1 MKIKSFTYPLITSG
15 LLGIIVL
22 VSSFDDNGKKVANG
36 AGQAAGTTAPGEP
49 HTCSQSGCHGAGN
62 GNSSTGGLI
71 DNAGPGNITIT
82 STPSMPGN
90 TYVPGT
96 VYQMSITVNET
107 GKTIFGFV
115 AQMLDNSGSTNLAV
129 NNTAGTLTAT
139 DAIHTH
145 TAAAFGTGRKDVTH
159 SVNGGLSTNTATF
172 VYGWTAPATGTVNI
186 YTSAT
191 ACNHDGLASALD
203 NCYNKHVVIVP
214 ATTTGIEKNLTQNSV
229 HLFPNPAGSDF
240 SLSFNTKTEEVY
252 TVAIYSLGG
261 KLIKDFGLTNPTTG
275 TFNQSFN
282 ISELSA
288 GIYLVKLSSKN
299 ESIYKKLSINN

>member
-261 KLIKDFGLTNPTTG
+261 KIIKDFGLTNPTTG

>member
-172 VYGWTAPATGTVNI
+172 VYGWTAPATGTVNV

-229 HLFPNPAGSDF
+229 HLFPNPADSDF

-261 KLIKDFGLTNPTTG
+261 KIIKDFGLTNPTTG

>member
-172 VYGWTAPATGTVNI
+172 VYGWTAPATGTVNV

-229 HLFPNPAGSDF
+229 HLFPNPADSDF

>member
-1 MKIKSFTYPLITSG
+1 MKIKSYTYPIAITS
-15 LLGIIVL
+15 LLGVVIFC
-22 VSSFDDNGKKVANG
+22 SSFDDNGKKVANG

-62 GNSSTGGLI
+62 GNSTTGGLI

-82 STPSMPGN
+82 STPSIPGN
-90 TYVPGT
+90 TYIPGT

-229 HLFPNPAGSDF
+229 HLFPNPADSDF

>member
-159 SVNGGLSTNTATF
+159 SVNGGLSTNAATF

-240 SLSFNTKTEEVY
+240 SLSFNTKTDEAY

-282 ISELSA
+282 VSELSA

>member
-229 HLFPNPAGSDF
+229 HLFPNPADSDF

>member
-1 MKIKSFTYPLITSG
+1 MKIKSYTYPVAITG
-15 LLGIIVL
+15 LLGIAIL
-22 VSSFDDNGKKVANG
+22 FSSFDDNGNKVANG
-36 AGQAAGTTAPGEP
+36 AGQAAGTTAPGET
-49 HTCSQSGCHGAGN
+49 HTCSQAGCHGAGN
-62 GNSSTGGLI
+62 GNSTTGGLI

-115 AQMLDNSGSTNLAV
+115 VQMLDNSGNTNLAV

-139 DAIHTH
+139 DAVHTH
-145 TAAAFGTGRKDVTH
+145 TAAAFGTGRKDITH
-159 SVNGGLSTNTATF
+159 SVNGGLSNNSATF

-203 NCYNKHVVIVP
+203 NCYNKYVQIVP
-214 ATTTGIEKNLTQNSV
+214 ATTTGLEKILTQTSV
-229 HLFPNPAGSDF
+229 HLFPNPTNSEF
-240 SLSFNTKTEEVY
+240 SLSFNTKSDDAY
-252 TVAIYSLGG
+252 TIAIYSLGG
-261 KLIKDFGLTNPTTG
+261 KLIKDFGLTNTTSG
-275 TFNQSFN
+275 AFNQSFN
-282 ISELSA
+282 ISELSS

-299 ESIYKKLSINN
+299 ESVYKKLSINN